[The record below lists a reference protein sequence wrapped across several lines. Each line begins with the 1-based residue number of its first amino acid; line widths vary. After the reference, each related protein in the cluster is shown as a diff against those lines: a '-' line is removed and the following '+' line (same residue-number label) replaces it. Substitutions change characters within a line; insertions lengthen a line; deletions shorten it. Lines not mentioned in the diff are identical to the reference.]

1 MTLEIAHRAHQRD
14 GLVRAVAAELRGR
27 PCFFFLGSGSLFNGH
42 ADPGTHMPG
51 YKTPYPDAHPASR
64 RPRPARG
71 TPARRSHTPRGQS
84 KTATLPLTWPAC
96 DRTGAHARPQ
106 EYGRTVS
113 PPPVTHGAGV
123 MWEGRGPEKG
133 DRVVS
138 RGCPREREKKRRRTR
153 TPGLPCN
160 RAERARSGGGGG
172 GDSPK
177 RVHRTRTHSLPQ
189 DGATGRSAE

>member
-1 MTLEIAHRAHQRD
+1 MRVRIESNLGCSCRSLSKLHDLISMRD
-14 GLVRAVAAELRGR
+14 RCWTGLRGWGWR
-27 PCFFFLGSGSLFNGH
+27 TTELAARLRLARLGWRSGSLFNGH

-138 RGCPREREKKRRRTR
+138 HGCPRERKKKAK
-153 TPGLPCN
+153 N
-160 RAERARSGGGGG
+160 A
-172 GDSPK
+172 DS
-177 RVHRTRTHSLPQ
+177 RFTL
-189 DGATGRSAE
+189 